1 MMILSE
7 RKDRSTIAAISTAQ
21 APGGIGIV
29 RISGPGARE
38 VADRV
43 FRSPKGKKVADAAGY
58 TALYGW
64 VFDGEE
70 KLDEAVALVFAA
82 PASFTGED
90 VVELSC
96 HGGVFIMR
104 RVLEAVLAAGAA
116 PAGPGEFTRR
126 AFVNGKLGLTE
137 AEAVMQVISA
147 QGA

>member
-1 MMILSE
+1 MYGLMEGEMMILSE

-90 VVELSC
+90 VVELS
-96 HGGVFIMR
+96 
-104 RVLEAVLAAGAA
+104 ATAAYSSCAGYWKRCWRPAQLRPGRESL
-116 PAGPGEFTRR
+116 PAGR
-126 AFVNGKLGLTE
+126 LSTE
-137 AEAVMQVISA
+137 NWD
-147 QGA
+147 